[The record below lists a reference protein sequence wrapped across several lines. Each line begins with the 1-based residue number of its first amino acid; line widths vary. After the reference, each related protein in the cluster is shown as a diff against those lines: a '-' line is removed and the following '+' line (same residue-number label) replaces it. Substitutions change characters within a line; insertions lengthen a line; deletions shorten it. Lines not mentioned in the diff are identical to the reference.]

1 MTSVLHADFETRSVI
16 DLKKRGLDVYA
27 HHGSTDLLSLAV
39 AFNDEPAELVVAR
52 SSASDGRAVP
62 KSPTF
67 YRTMEHVRDGGL
79 VYAHNAAFEF
89 TIWNTICVPRYGW
102 PALRL
107 EQMRCTMAM
116 ALAMGLPGKLE
127 ELVEALRLD
136 VKKDMTGHRV
146 MQQIS
151 RPRKKPA
158 DDCPYC
164 HGDGAFMGDACS
176 CVVWWEDAAK
186 YQTVFD
192 YNVQDVEAERAAAG
206 WLRELSDFE
215 QRVWIVDQTI
225 NARGVHFDEA
235 AARAAL
241 DVVADERQRLNERMF
256 DLTGGAVTTCTN
268 AKALTA
274 WISAQGVPTDSVAK
288 AEVLALL
295 EDDDLPE
302 NVRAALLLRQEA
314 GKSSLAKLDKALE
327 VLGPG
332 GRLRNTKQYHS
343 ATTGRWGGRG
353 VQLDNLV
360 RPPPWMKKPEL
371 QDEVLRNLVRHRSAH
386 YIDFMYGAPMDVL
399 TYCVRAFFGAAPG
412 KTLIAPD
419 YSNVEGRKIAWL
431 AGEEWK
437 LQAFR
442 DADAGT
448 GPGIYEL
455 TYARSFDVPVETV
468 TSDQR
473 QIGKV
478 CELALGFGGG
488 VGAFQAMARVYNV
501 QIADEQADVVKNL
514 WREQHRNIVN
524 YWYALERAA
533 INAVMTGNVFTAGAP
548 GREVKFRCVDG
559 HLWCRLPSGRPLC
572 YPYPEVRVMAAPWGQ
587 EKETLTFMTV
597 PGDDP
602 KFKAR
607 VVPDRHNFRR
617 WVRIKTYGGSLA
629 ENVTQASARDLL
641 AGALVALDDA
651 RYETV
656 MHVHDEAVCEVDE
669 DAPDATQR
677 EIEALMCRLPP
688 WAAGLPLVSEAW
700 RGARY
705 RKD

>member
-39 AFNDEPAELVVAR
+39 AFNDEPAELVMAR
-52 SSASDGRAVP
+52 KPEGRWYQTIGLGSALA
-62 KSPTF
+62 
-67 YRTMEHVRDGGL
+67 HVRDGGL

-89 TIWNTICVPRYGW
+89 TIWNTVCVPRYGW
-102 PALRL
+102 PPLRL

-164 HGDGAFMGDACS
+164 HGDGAFMGDTCS
-176 CVVWWEDAAK
+176 CVVWWEDIAK

-533 INAVMTGNVFTAGAP
+533 INAVMTGNVFTAGAS

-651 RYETV
+651 LYETV